1 MRVALYLVLA
11 AIPLLEI
18 AILVQVGKAIGLW
31 WTLGLVLAMAAGGT
45 YVLNRQGFAMMNRV
59 MAAMAQGKPPV
70 GAVIDGAFLMVAG
83 LLFITPGLMTDVFGL
98 LLLIPPLRRG
108 LAAWTVRKVMRSAT
122 VRTATFRQEQTI
134 WPDPAWPGQGAPKEQ
149 PGRNGHDQ
157 AQTHAPGDGP
167 VIDGE
172 FERIDE
178 RTLDARRRANGD
190 ARPNPP
196 RPDGDTTRH

>member
-1 MRVALYLVLA
+1 MRFALYLILA

-18 AILVQVGKAIGLW
+18 VILVQVGKSIGLW
-31 WTLGLVLAMAAGGT
+31 WTLGLVMAMAAGGT
-45 YVLNRQGFAMMNRV
+45 YVLNLQGFVMMNRV
-59 MAAMAQGKPPV
+59 MEAMSQGKPPV
-70 GAVIDGAFLMVAG
+70 GAVIDGAFLMIAG
-83 LLFITPGLMTDVFGL
+83 LLFITPGLLTDVLGL
-98 LLLIPPLRRG
+98 LLLIPPLRRA

-122 VRTATFRQEQTI
+122 VRTATFRQEQTV
-134 WPDPAWPGQGAPKEQ
+134 WPGQGAAKEN
-149 PGRNGHDQ
+149 PGRNSHDQ
-157 AQTHAPGDGP
+157 AHAPGDGP

-196 RPDGDTTRH
+196 RSDSDTSRH